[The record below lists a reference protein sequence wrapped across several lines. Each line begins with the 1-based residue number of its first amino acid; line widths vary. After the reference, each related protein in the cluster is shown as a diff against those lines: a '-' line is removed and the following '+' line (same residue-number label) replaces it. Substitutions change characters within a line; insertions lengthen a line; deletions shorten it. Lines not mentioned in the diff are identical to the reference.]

1 MIIEILRD
9 SFLDVVSAN
18 NSIINLLMVMVIIW
32 TTGVLFRII
41 RQPPVIGELMAGF
54 IFGPPVLGIIHPDET
69 LHVLSELGIFF
80 LMFYAG
86 LETNPFE
93 LKRMSR
99 PSLFVAIGGFVL
111 PFLLGFGSCYLLGL
125 PHIQS
130 LFIGMALSIT
140 AIAVNAR
147 VLTDMK
153 MTRFRVTPVIIG
165 ASIIDDIL
173 SLALFTIIIDLASGE
188 GSLIGTHLLIQMS
201 KVAAFFGIS
210 HFIGMLLY
218 PKFSKY
224 FSSREAKGFTFAL
237 IMALCFGV
245 LAEMA
250 GLHIILGAY
259 MAGLFV
265 REGIVSKELF
275 QKINDRFVSITYGF
289 LGPIFFVSLSF
300 HIDFSVLTTHLLPL
314 TVLLLAAVTGKL
326 VGSGTGAL
334 VGKMN
339 RGEAMV
345 IGAAMNGRGAVELI
359 IASIGLQMG
368 IIDNIYFSILIVIA
382 FLTTLMPPVSLHLLL
397 KRVHLVRL
405 D

>member
-1 MIIEILRD
+1 MIIEMIID
-9 SFLDVVSAN
+9 SFQEVVSAN

-32 TTGVLFRII
+32 TTGVLFRTI
-41 RQPPVIGELMAGF
+41 RQPPVIGELLAGF

-93 LKRMSR
+93 LKRMTK
-99 PSLFVAIGGFVL
+99 PSVFVALGGFIL
-111 PFLLGFGSCYLLGL
+111 PFILGL
-125 PHIQS
+125 GASYFLDLSLIQA

-173 SLALFTIIIDLASGE
+173 SLALFTIIIDLASGD
-188 GSLIGTHLLIQMS
+188 GSLIGTHLFIQML

-210 HFIGMLLY
+210 HLIGMLLY
-218 PKFSKY
+218 PKFTKY

-237 IMALCFGV
+237 IMALLFGV

-300 HIDFSVLTTHLLPL
+300 HLDFSVLTTHFLPL
-314 TVLLLAAVTGKL
+314 SILLLAAVAGKL
-326 VGSGTGAL
+326 IGSGTGAL
-334 VGKMN
+334 MGKMN
-339 RGEAMV
+339 KGEAMV

-397 KRVHLVRL
+397 KKVHLVRL